1 MSPPPSRTVS
11 LIPSHFKRNKASHT
25 HSLLGLFHPSFL
37 LITLKIS
44 QKLPFPDERLV
55 GLPVVARFV
64 LRCDV
69 TEAIKGFFVAVT
81 VDKSTQRKD
90 LCVFSVLLHPATS
103 SKLQLFKPE
112 LQLNYTPPG

>member
-1 MSPPPSRTVS
+1 M
-11 LIPSHFKRNKASHT
+11 
-25 HSLLGLFHPSFL
+25 

-81 VDKSTQRKD
+81 VDKSTQRKY